1 MANALVRSSSN
12 FVKQEPAMWKKS
24 RFVSNTFRWD
34 CWISVGSKT
43 SNLYRAHWKHN
54 LHLSYKNFLVITY
67 MSTLRFDFKKSA
79 FNHKQI
85 IARETCFITTSEVE
99 KTFPRGELIYGR
111 WSHHSMVS
119 NLLTKLSLALKHYC
133 NLYKYAKLIE
143 GHAANY
149 NQTSIFS

>member
-1 MANALVRSSSN
+1 
-12 FVKQEPAMWKKS
+12 
-24 RFVSNTFRWD
+24 
-34 CWISVGSKT
+34 
-43 SNLYRAHWKHN
+43 
-54 LHLSYKNFLVITY
+54 

-99 KTFPRGELIYGR
+99 KTLPRGELIYGR

-119 NLLTKLSLALKHYC
+119 NLLTKLSLALKHM
-133 NLYKYAKLIE
+133 KYAKLIE
-143 GHAANY
+143 GLAANY

>member
-12 FVKQEPAMWKKS
+12 FVKQEPAIWKKS

-43 SNLYRAHWKHN
+43 SNLYRAHWKPN
-54 LHLSYKNFLVITY
+54 LHLSYKNFLIVTWY
-67 MSTLRFDFKKSA
+67 VNFFFSNDFKKSA

-119 NLLTKLSLALKHYC
+119 NLLTILSLALKHYC
-133 NLYKYAKLIE
+133 NFYKICEINWWSRCQL
-143 GHAANY
+143 
-149 NQTSIFS
+149 

>member
-1 MANALVRSSSN
+1 
-12 FVKQEPAMWKKS
+12 
-24 RFVSNTFRWD
+24 
-34 CWISVGSKT
+34 
-43 SNLYRAHWKHN
+43 
-54 LHLSYKNFLVITY
+54 
-67 MSTLRFDFKKSA
+67 MSTLRFDFKKSV

-99 KTFPRGELIYGR
+99 KTLPRGELIYGR

-119 NLLTKLSLALKHYC
+119 NLLTKFSLALKHYC